1 MTNNT
6 NTRTQRLA
14 ALADKIVLAYR
25 GQTNRQMA
33 LDMAGKCD
41 AHYET
46 CKRHIVKAIR
56 RVNGEVLPSRG
67 GKRAGAGNPN
77 WIEKKKGKVTK

>member
-14 ALADKIVLAYR
+14 ALADKVLHTMGGYPVR
-25 GQTNRQMA
+25 LMA

-46 CKRHIVKAIR
+46 CKRHIVKAVR
-56 RVNGEVLPSRG
+56 RARHEYIPTRG
-67 GKRAGAGNPN
+67 GSRVGSGRPKLERNG
-77 WIEKKKGKVTK
+77 